1 MRIPVRER
9 QNQRGLSLLSLIIAV
24 PLVTVL
30 LWTMGSLALSSLR
43 SYNRLRAESELVSEL
58 NFAMERIC
66 RDLSYG
72 EEIDVTA
79 ARLRIKTRQNTE
91 SPGYVTYTQDTVSPC
106 KPVRRKGQPITGDS
120 DNGRVVIKE
129 FSYRQTGHRTVEVII
144 RGEISEHGLSYRLH
158 TAVTCLN
165 IKE

>member
-1 MRIPVRER
+1 MSLRMRER
-9 QNQRGLSLLSLIIAV
+9 HNQRGLSLLSLIIAV
-24 PLVTVL
+24 PLLTAL
-30 LWTMGSLALSSLR
+30 LWIMGALALSSLKN
-43 SYNRLRAESELVSEL
+43 YNRLRAESELVSEL

-91 SPGYVTYTQDTVSPC
+91 PPGYVTYTQDTVSPC
-106 KPVRRKGQPITGDS
+106 KPIRRKDQPITGDS
-120 DNGRVVIKE
+120 DIGRVVIKE
-129 FSYRQTGHRTVEVII
+129 FSFRQIGRRTVEVII

>member
-1 MRIPVRER
+1 MSLSVRER

-24 PLVTVL
+24 PLLTVL
-30 LWTMGSLALSSLR
+30 LWIIGALALSSLR

-72 EEIDVTA
+72 EEIEVTST
-79 ARLRIKTRQNTE
+79 RLRVKTRQNTE
-91 SPGYVTYTQDTVSPC
+91 SPGYVTYTQDTASPC
-106 KPVRRKGQPITGDS
+106 KPVRRKGQPLTGDS
-120 DNGRVVIKE
+120 DTGRVVIRE
-129 FSYRQTGHRTVEVII
+129 FSYRQTGPRTVEVII
-144 RGEISEHGLSYRLH
+144 RGEISEYGLSYRLH